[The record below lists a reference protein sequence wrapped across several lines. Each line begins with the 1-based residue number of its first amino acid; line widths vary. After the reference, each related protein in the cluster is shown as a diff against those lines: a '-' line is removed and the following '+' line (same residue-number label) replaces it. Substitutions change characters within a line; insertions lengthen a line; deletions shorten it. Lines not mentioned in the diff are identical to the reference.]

1 MQLTKNFKLDEFL
14 NSKFYDIDEQCEV
27 FNSYEESCEVLFC
40 NIERLA
46 RNLQVLRD
54 YLGKPIKINIAY
66 RPVWYEKKQGR
77 PGTSQ
82 HCLGYASDIR
92 VKGLKPSKVINAIE
106 HLILNGQME
115 QGGLG
120 SYDTFTHYDIGKDNI
135 KRRWDYTS
143 KDK

>member
-14 NSKFYDIDEQCEV
+14 NSKFYDIDDQCEV
-27 FNSYEESCEVLFC
+27 FNSYEESSDILFC

-54 YLGKPIKINIAY
+54 YLKKPIKINIAY
-66 RPVWYEKKQGR
+66 RPVWYELKQGR

-82 HCLGYASDIR
+82 HCLGFAADIK
-92 VKGLKPSKVINAIE
+92 VKGVKPHKVHAAIE
-106 HLILNGQME
+106 HLILNGEME

-120 SYDTFTHYDIGKDNI
+120 KYDTFTHYDIGKNNI
-135 KRRWDYTS
+135 KRRWDYSS
-143 KDK
+143 KD

>member
-14 NSKFYDIDEQCEV
+14 NSKFYDIDDQCEV
-27 FNSYEESCEVLFC
+27 FNSYEESSDILFC

-54 YLGKPIKINIAY
+54 YLDTSIIINIAY

-77 PGTSQ
+77 SGNSQ
-82 HCLGYASDIR
+82 HCLALAADIKAKG
-92 VKGLKPSKVINAIE
+92 VKPHKVHAAIE
-106 HLILNGQME
+106 HLILNGEME

-120 SYDTFTHYDIGKDNI
+120 KYDTFTHYDIGKNNI
-135 KRRWDYTS
+135 KRRWDYSS
-143 KDK
+143 K